1 MDSRVLAAEM
11 AVQQP
16 GTPDELTRLLS
27 EAKRGDAGAFE
38 QIMRRH
44 ERQVLR
50 TALHLLGR
58 MEDAQDTAQEV
69 FLRVYKHLRR
79 FDERREFAPW
89 LYRIAVNVCRDIARK
104 RGRETTLDESAR
116 RMQSADS
123 AQAEQRRM
131 LMRAL
136 QELPAKERAAL
147 VLRDLEGLTT
157 AEVAAILG
165 SSESTVRSQIS
176 TARVKIRKFIDRNFG
191 SRT

>member
-11 AVQQP
+11 TAQQP

-27 EAKRGDAGAFE
+27 EAKRGDVSAFE
-38 QIMRRH
+38 QIMLRH

-58 MEDAQDTAQEV
+58 MEDAQDAAQEV

-79 FDERREFAPW
+79 FDERRDFAPW

-104 RGRETTLDESAR
+104 RGREATLDESAR
-116 RMQSADS
+116 AVQSADS

-157 AEVAAILG
+157 AEVATILG